1 MLQYNLH
8 YERIEVFRPVCLLLV
23 VCLFSPQAKTESEQQ
38 PLPVPL
44 TLEFAISEGTGSTHP
59 ALMAAQ
65 AEERV
70 AEAELEDAE
79 SNYALESSVRLTAG
93 WVQPN
98 ELALDQTHDDNS
110 AQLNVRKVLY
120 DFGVTSK
127 RVGAAESLIMASKLE
142 YEYTRQQQ
150 VVDIARHYFDVL
162 LADLKYA
169 WDNEAMA
176 MHYVRYDRI
185 RERHGLQQVSDVEL
199 LQSENSYQTALTQRR
214 ASENRQRTSRAL
226 LAVAINRPGELS
238 IDLVRPELNVA
249 GLKLE
254 ELDALVSAAVRNN
267 LEIQSGRHREN
278 AARLDLNAA
287 QKRIRPTLDATFQ
300 LSEYSR
306 LTPNRDDAR
315 ARLNL
320 VIPLNENGL
329 QRSEIAE
336 KRAEWLQASADLMQ
350 LETELRRQVAE
361 VWQSILQLQ
370 VRQQELE
377 VAAARTEM
385 ELDKARGEYE
395 LEIRTHL
402 GDAMVNTSRVRY
414 EQASTHY
421 ELARAWMDLYLMT
434 GQNPEQLLTRD
445 GTSQ

>member
-1 MLQYNLH
+1 MFHFNWHLNPETAARL
-8 YERIEVFRPVCLLLV
+8 
-23 VCLFSPQAKTESEQQ
+23 VCLFAAVWLTAARSDNAAGLE

-44 TLEFAISEGTGSTHP
+44 TLEFAVAAGTAGTQP

-65 AEERV
+65 AGARM

-79 SNYALESSVRLTAG
+79 SGYALESSVRLTAG

-110 AQLNVRKVLY
+110 AHLNVRKVLY
-120 DFGVTSK
+120 DFGVTGN
-127 RVGAAESLIMASKLE
+127 RVGAAENLILASKLE
-142 YEYTRQQQ
+142 YEYTRQLQ
-150 VVDIARHYFDVL
+150 VVDITRHFFDVL

-176 MHYVRYDRI
+176 MNYVRYDRI

-199 LQSENSYQTALTQRR
+199 LQSENRYQTALTRR
-214 ASENRQRTSRAL
+214 NASENMQRTTRAL

-238 IDLVRPELNVA
+238 LDLAQPALSTDSYELGELGDLVST
-249 GLKLE
+249 
-254 ELDALVSAAVRNN
+254 ALRDN
-267 LEIQSGRHREN
+267 LQIQ
-278 AARLDLNAA
+278 AARRKEAAAKMDLDAA
-287 QKRIRPTLDATFQ
+287 QKRIRPTLDATLQ

-306 LTPNRDDAR
+306 LTPNRDDIR

-320 VIPLNENGL
+320 VIPLNESGG

-350 LETELRRQVAE
+350 FETGLRKQVAE
-361 VWQSILQLQ
+361 LWQDLLQLQ
-370 VRQQELE
+370 VRQQELK
-377 VAAARTEM
+377 VAAARAEL
-385 ELDKARGEYE
+385 ELDLARGEYE

-402 GDAMVNTSRVRY
+402 GNAMVNTSQVRY
-414 EQASTHY
+414 EQAKNDY
-421 ELARAWMDLYLMT
+421 DLALAWMQLYLLT
-434 GQNPEQLLTRD
+434 GRNPEYLLNPG
-445 GTSQ
+445 GT